1 MLSTLITS
9 KTRLKL
15 LLRLF
20 SHPQAQGHLRGFAE
34 ELGESTNSVRIEL
47 SKLAEAG
54 MLRSHKRGQ
63 KVIYSPN
70 IENPFYHQISSI
82 VAKHM
87 GIDALVE
94 RILDKL
100 GDLEAAYLLGDY
112 ALGIDSCTIE
122 LALVGEINR
131 QYAEELAQKAGK
143 RLKRKVQLH
152 FYPDQVAFNHRTSGI
167 GHVTNLHG
175 QDLKTNASS
184 HGIKF

>member
-47 SKLAEAG
+47 SKLSEAG
-54 MLRSHKRGQ
+54 MLQSHKQGQ
-63 KVIYSPN
+63 KVIYRPN
-70 IENPFYHQISSI
+70 IENPFYHQITSI

-94 RILDKL
+94 RVIDRI

-112 ALGIDSCTIE
+112 ALGIDSGTME
-122 LALVGEINR
+122 LALVGDLDRE
-131 QYAEELAQKAGK
+131 YAEELAQKAGI
-143 RLKRKVQLH
+143 LLGRKVQLR
-152 FYPDQVAFNHRTSGI
+152 FYLDQGAFDHRAPGF
-167 GHVTNLHG
+167 GHVINLIG
-175 QDLKTNASS
+175 QDPQTSASS
-184 HGIKF
+184 